1 MLMRSWLF
9 VPGNHERRLEKSK
22 QTAADVVI
30 VDLEDAVPVR
40 EKERAREMARAHLAS
55 RGPAPVFVR
64 VNALTTRWCH
74 DDVRELAAAGPAGIM
89 LPKADGKDAV
99 AELDGWLSAREAEL
113 GLVPGSIRIVPLI
126 ETALGLHRAYEIAA
140 ASPRVLCLAFGS
152 LDFCNDVGIRPGE
165 GEPELLYA
173 RSQLAVASRAAGVGA
188 PVDTVYA
195 NVRDADG
202 LARQARLARNCGFGG
217 KLCIHPDQAPVVN
230 SVFSPT
236 PAEIEEAERIVAAYE
251 AALAAGEGA
260 IQLDG
265 KMIDVP
271 VAERARK
278 IVAMSRL
285 MEQRAKDGRSGE

>member
-1 MLMRSWLF
+1 
-9 VPGNHERRLEKSK
+9 
-22 QTAADVVI
+22 
-30 VDLEDAVPVR
+30 
-40 EKERAREMARAHLAS
+40 
-55 RGPAPVFVR
+55 